1 MKTQPTSKVPWHERI
16 THFMRRQSPMLP
28 PTLSFLLVLLI
39 GWLDWTTDWELSF
52 FVFYAL
58 PILLAVWWGGK
69 RSGYIIATVSALVWW
84 LANVDS
90 HPYTTQIG
98 YAWAMASRWVFF
110 VVVCWSGHAV
120 RKKQQGDAE
129 QIRQLEERRQL
140 EHDIVAVS
148 EHEQQRIGQDLHDG
162 LCQQL
167 AAISCAQHVLASDL
181 RAQSN
186 PAAQDAAMI
195 EEAIQHAM
203 IEARTLARGI
213 FPIQVGASGLAVALN
228 DLAQMTTR
236 LTGAEISV
244 TDSNPVSCL
253 EPEVTMHLYRIAQE
267 AVSNALRHGRA
278 TEVVISTRLEAGN
291 FILLV
296 EDNGCGFDALR
307 KNAVDGMGLRTMR
320 YRAQSLQAQ
329 FDVGSRPNGGSFVC
343 VKLDLN
349 NHAH

>member
-1 MKTQPTSKVPWHERI
+1 M
-16 THFMRRQSPMLP
+16 
-28 PTLSFLLVLLI
+28 
-39 GWLDWTTDWELSF
+39 
-52 FVFYAL
+52 FVFFAA
-58 PILLAVWWGGK
+58 PILLAVWWAGK
-69 RSGYIIATVSALVWW
+69 RSGYFTALLSALVWW
-84 LANVDS
+84 YANQGS
-90 HPYTTQIG
+90 HPYSTQIG
-98 YAWAMASRWVFF
+98 YAWATANRWVFF

-140 EHDIVAVS
+140 EEDIVAVS

-167 AAISCAQHVLASDL
+167 AAISCAQHILASDL

-213 FPIQVGASGLAVALN
+213 FPIQVGATGLVVALN
-228 DLAQMTTR
+228 DLAQMTQR

-244 TDSNPVSCL
+244 SGADNSCSL

-278 TEVVISTRLEAGN
+278 TAVLISTRMEAGV
-291 FILLV
+291 FMLLV
-296 EDNGCGFDALR
+296 EDNGCGFDAVR
-307 KNAVDGMGLRTMR
+307 KNAEDGMGLRTMR

-329 FDVGSRPNGGSFVC
+329 IEVGTRPHSGSFVC

-349 NHAH
+349 KDVH

>member
-1 MKTQPTSKVPWHERI
+1 MNTPPSRKEPWHERI
-16 THFMRRQSPMLP
+16 THFMRRQPPLLP
-28 PTLSFLLVLLI
+28 LGLSVIIVVLI
-39 GWLDWTTDWELSF
+39 GWLDAITDWEVSM

-58 PILLAVWWGGK
+58 PILLAVWWVGK
-69 RSGYIIATVSALVWW
+69 RSGYFFATLSAIIWW
-84 LANVDS
+84 FANTDS
-90 HPYTTQIG
+90 HPYSTQIG
-98 YAWAMASRWVFF
+98 YIWAVTSRWVFF
-110 VVVCWSGHAV
+110 IVVSWSSHAV

-167 AAISCAQHVLASDL
+167 AAISCAQHILASDL

-186 PAAQDAAMI
+186 PASQDATLI
-195 EEAIQHAM
+195 EEAIQQAM

-213 FPIQVGASGLAVALN
+213 FPIQVGASGLVVALN

-244 TDSNPVSCL
+244 TEATPNSCL

-278 TEVVISTRLEAGN
+278 TEVVISTRMEAGD
-291 FILLV
+291 FILIV
-296 EDNGCGFDALR
+296 EDNGCGFDDMR

-320 YRAQSLQAQ
+320 YRAQSLHAQ
-329 FDVGSRPNGGSFVC
+329 LEVGSRPSGGSFVC